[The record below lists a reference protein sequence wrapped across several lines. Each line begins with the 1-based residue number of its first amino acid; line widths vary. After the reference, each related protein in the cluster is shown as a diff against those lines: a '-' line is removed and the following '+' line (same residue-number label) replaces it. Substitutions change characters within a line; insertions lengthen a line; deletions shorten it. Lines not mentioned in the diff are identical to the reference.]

1 MKMHAAAFSR
11 FPRPM
16 TALLLATSDAPV
28 ASPAPTSLSVVV
40 RGDTCGAFIC
50 VSSCCLT
57 EGEYAWREEW
67 AEAEAE
73 AEAEAVVAAAARTLF
88 VSPLLRTRSESWL
101 IAILGLVGGGGGG

>member
-73 AEAEAVVAAAARTLF
+73 AEAVVEAVARTLF